1 MTKGAMVALRAM
13 LLIVALSPAAAATP
27 GFDPFTSAAIEPKL
41 GAALPE
47 SDLFLDDAGARVTL
61 GDYLGRRPAIIAP
74 IDVGC
79 TNICGVTLAGLFDAL
94 DRTGLDPSTFTVL
107 AVSIDPRDTPAAAKA
122 WKLDDLK
129 RYRDPRAPQ
138 AVHFLVSDGP
148 SSGRLTAAMGFN
160 YAYDKTTDQYAH
172 PAAVAVVTPDGHLA
186 RWLYGYP
193 FEPSDIRLALTEA
206 SAGTVGTLADRLW
219 LLCYGYD
226 PVTGAYTARVDEILR
241 AGGGLTVLLLA
252 GLVLMLVRRER
263 REGSARS

>member
-1 MTKGAMVALRAM
+1 MTGGALAAVTAMALCA
-13 LLIVALSPAAAATP
+13 ALSGAAAAKP
-27 GFDPFTSAAIEPKL
+27 GFDPFTSAAIEPRL

-47 SDLFLDDAGARVTL
+47 SDGFLDDTGARVTL
-61 GDYLGRRPAIIAP
+61 HDYLGQRPAIIAP

-107 AVSIDPRDTPAAAKA
+107 AVSIDPRDTPAAAKS
-122 WKLDDLK
+122 WKLDNLQ
-129 RYRDPRAPQ
+129 RYRDPRASQ
-138 AVHFLVSDGP
+138 AVHFLVGDGR
-148 SSGRLTAAMGFN
+148 SSARLTAAIGFH
-160 YAYDKTTDQYAH
+160 YAYDATTDQYAH

-206 SAGTVGTLADRLW
+206 SAGTIGTLADRLW

-226 PVTGAYTARVDEILR
+226 PVTGTYSARVNQALE
-241 AGGGLTVLLLA
+241 AGGGLTVLLLG
-252 GLVLMLVRRER
+252 GLVLMLLRSER
-263 REGSARS
+263 RDAGAGS

>member
-1 MTKGAMVALRAM
+1 MRRATFAARALALLVAIG
-13 LLIVALSPAAAATP
+13 LLAAAKP

-47 SDLFLDDAGARVTL
+47 GDAFVDDAGARVTL
-61 GDYLGRRPAIIAP
+61 ADYLGRRPAIVAP

-94 DRTGLDPSTFTVL
+94 DQTGLDPSTFTVL
-107 AVSIDPRDTPAAAKA
+107 AISIDPRDTPAAAKS
-122 WKLDDLK
+122 WKLDNLK
-129 RYRDPRAPQ
+129 RYRDRRAPQ

-148 SSGRLTAAMGFN
+148 SSARLTAAMGFH
-160 YAYDKTTDQYAH
+160 YAYDQTTDQYAH

-206 SAGTVGTLADRLW
+206 SAGTIGTLADRLW
-219 LLCYGYD
+219 LLCYCYD
-226 PVTGAYTARVDEILR
+226 PATGTYSARIDEALKV
-241 AGGGLTVLLLA
+241 GGGLTVLLLG
-252 GLVLMLVRRER
+252 GLVLLMVRRER
-263 REGSARS
+263 RGGSGEA